1 MGGTVATVPDV
12 LLDIEAGIARLT
24 LNRPDAANGI
34 GQSLADALL
43 AAAEEVRD
51 RADVRAVL
59 LTGAGARFC
68 GGGDVRSFAAA
79 EDPGE
84 LIASITAPLHAAIAI
99 LTTLDAPIV
108 AAVQGSAA
116 GAGIGLV
123 AASDL
128 VVAGAS
134 TKFVL
139 AYTGIGLT
147 PDGSTSWFLP
157 RLIGYRRAVELMLTN
172 RALSAAEA
180 FAAGLITEVVDD
192 ERLTERAEELVTRVA
207 SGPTKAYGT
216 VKRLVAASATNDLV
230 TQMALEADGIA
241 AAARTTDGREGVAAF
256 VAKRSPGFS
265 GS

>member
-12 LLDIEAGIARLT
+12 LLDIDAGIARLT

-51 RADVRAVL
+51 RGDVRAVL

-68 GGGDVRSFAAA
+68 GGGDVRSFATA
-79 EDPGE
+79 EDPGA
-84 LIASITAPLHAAIAI
+84 LIASITTPLHAAIAI
-99 LTTLDAPIV
+99 LTDLDAPIV
-108 AAVQGSAA
+108 TAVQGSAA

-128 VVAGAS
+128 VVAAAS
-134 TKFVL
+134 AKFVL

-172 RALSAAEA
+172 RALSAPEA
-180 FAAGLITEVVDD
+180 LAAGLITEVVDD
-192 ERLTERAEELVTRVA
+192 ERLTERAEELVTRLA
-207 SGPTKAYGT
+207 GGPTKAYGT
-216 VKRLVAASATNDLV
+216 VKRLVAASANNDLV

-241 AAARTTDGREGVAAF
+241 AAARTADGREGVAAF
-256 VAKRSPGFS
+256 VGKRSPGFS